1 MGGARKPG
9 LEERGWRGG
18 VLLCAWEA
26 SAPPLPC
33 SSFALSAR
41 FGRRLPAG
49 AVHIFDVPVQLEH
62 KAGLTVD
69 TSEFLIV
76 TSHGLQHAV
85 PGFQDAT
92 P

>member
-1 MGGARKPG
+1 M
-9 LEERGWRGG
+9 
-18 VLLCAWEA
+18 LLCAWEA
-26 SAPPLPC
+26 SAPPSLR

-69 TSEFLIV
+69 MSEFLIV

-85 PGFQDAT
+85 GQGFEMLRLEKRQSHSLQN
-92 P
+92 

>member
-1 MGGARKPG
+1 MHGK
-9 LEERGWRGG
+9 
-18 VLLCAWEA
+18 A
-26 SAPPLPC
+26 SAPPSPR

-41 FGRRLPAG
+41 FGRHLLAG

-76 TSHGLQHAV
+76 TSQGL
-85 PGFQDAT
+85 
-92 P
+92 